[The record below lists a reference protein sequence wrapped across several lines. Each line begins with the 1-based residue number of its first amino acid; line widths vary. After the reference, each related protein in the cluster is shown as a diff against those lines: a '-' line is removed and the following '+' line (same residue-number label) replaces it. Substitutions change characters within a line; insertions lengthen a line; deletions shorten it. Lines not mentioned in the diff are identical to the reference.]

1 MGKIG
6 ALILAAGES
15 SRLGQPKQLIQFR
28 GKSLLCRIVDAAK
41 KARCSP
47 TVAVIGSDRE
57 QVAHELKA
65 GAAIIVENENWRLG
79 IGTSVRAGMRRLLDN
94 APTLEAV
101 VLLVCDQP
109 FVDARTIAR
118 LITLREKT
126 KRAIVASRY
135 ANTLGVPALFDRSC
149 FQELLALD
157 NATGAKTVI
166 LSNRERV
173 AEFPFPEGRIDIDT
187 LDDYEKLLS
196 ASSSA
201 KKFTK

>member
-1 MGKIG
+1 MGKTG

-15 SRLGQPKQLIQFR
+15 SRLGHPKQLIQFR
-28 GKSLLCRIVDAAK
+28 GKSLLHRIVDAAK

-47 TVAVIGSDRE
+47 TVVVIGSDRE
-57 QVAHELKA
+57 EVERELKA
-65 GAAIIVENENWRLG
+65 GGAIIVENENWRLG
-79 IGTSVRAGMRRLLDN
+79 IGTSIRAGVRRLIDK

-149 FQELLALD
+149 FQELAALD